1 MFDYFQLTENNKM
14 FLVLHVGLNGM
25 SLGTFLVYFHLC
37 GVLFASYSFT
47 YPINIYYAPTM
58 NKAQM

>member
-1 MFDYFQLTENNKM
+1 M
-14 FLVLHVGLNGM
+14 FLVLHFGLNGM

-37 GVLFASYSFT
+37 GVLFAFYSFT